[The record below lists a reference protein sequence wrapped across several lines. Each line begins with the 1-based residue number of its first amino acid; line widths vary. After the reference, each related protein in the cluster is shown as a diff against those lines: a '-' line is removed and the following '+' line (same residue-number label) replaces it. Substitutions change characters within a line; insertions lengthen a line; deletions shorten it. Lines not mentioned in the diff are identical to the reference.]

1 MASCNVCG
9 RQVEVSDSGQT
20 MPCVPECL
28 NYNRRPFDSFLA
40 YAAATC
46 VGLPSLEV
54 KPDGVCPKCGA
65 NAALEGYCEECED
78 YERDRKLAF
87 DQDSDKDYR
96 LGHNR

>member
-1 MASCNVCG
+1 MTCNICG

-40 YAAATC
+40 YAAATT

-54 KPDGVCPKCGA
+54 VNGRLVDF
-65 NAALEGYCEECED
+65 EEDEE
-78 YERDRKLAF
+78 YERDRKLCM
-87 DQDSDKDYR
+87 DQDDDKEYR
-96 LGHNR
+96 LGIRGDK